1 VKTPSYPFRKELFS
15 ILPDA
20 RAEDAAKKFDE
31 TRTNESLGCN
41 FFFMTDFQHVVVVG
55 ASAGGVKALCA
66 LVKAL
71 PAPSPVPI
79 YIVLHSGPDSLLDE
93 ILTACDSHRVR
104 FVENGERIRKGIFVS
119 RPRRHLV
126 VNSRTLG
133 LSDFN
138 AAKREFWI
146 PSIDELFESTA
157 KSQGT
162 KSIGVILSGT
172 MHDGVAGL
180 LSIRNAGG
188 TTLAQEPDE
197 AQFPQM
203 PNAVLE
209 ARAVDYCLP
218 IKEMAVKLSELCANQ
233 VEASRSGIC

>member
-1 VKTPSYPFRKELFS
+1 MNPAWRV
-15 ILPDA
+15 I
-20 RAEDAAKKFDE
+20 
-31 TRTNESLGCN
+31 
-41 FFFMTDFQHVVVVG
+41 VVG

-71 PAPSPVPI
+71 PAPSPVPM

-93 ILTACDSHRVR
+93 ILTACDSHSVR
-104 FVENGERIRKGIFVS
+104 FVEDGERIKKGIYVS

-126 VNSRTLG
+126 VNARTLS
-133 LSDFN
+133 LSELN
-138 AAKREFWI
+138 APKREFWI

-180 LSIRNAGG
+180 LAIRHAGG

-197 AQFPQM
+197 AQCPEM

-218 IKEMAVKLSELCANQ
+218 IKEMAAKLSELSEPDLA
-233 VEASRSGIC
+233 ESSRSGIS

>member
-1 VKTPSYPFRKELFS
+1 MKQPWR
-15 ILPDA
+15 
-20 RAEDAAKKFDE
+20 
-31 TRTNESLGCN
+31 
-41 FFFMTDFQHVVVVG
+41 VVVVG

-79 YIVLHSGPDSLLDE
+79 YIVLHTGPDSLLDE
-93 ILTACDSHRVR
+93 ILTACDSHSVR
-104 FVENGERIRKGIFVS
+104 FVEDGERIEKGIYVS

-126 VNSRTLG
+126 VNATTIGVSEL
-133 LSDFN
+133 N
-138 AAKREFWI
+138 APKREHWI

-162 KSIGVILSGT
+162 QSIGVILSGT

-180 LSIRNAGG
+180 LAIREAGG
-188 TTLAQEPDE
+188 ITIAQEPDE
-197 AQFPQM
+197 AQCPEM
-203 PNAVLE
+203 PNAALD

-218 IKEMAVKLSELCANQ
+218 IKDIADKLSELS
-233 VEASRSGIC
+233 V